1 MALRPKPHNAVD
13 PLDSTGATVA
23 DGTYVLQVVDGVV
36 TGLTLTSAGSAA
48 LPPGGATAET
58 LAKVSAADYDA
69 EFIEKSVPTLL
80 LESGDTVADVPAGT
94 PYGTIIR
101 FKA

>member
-1 MALRPKPHNAVD
+1 MAIRPKPHNAVD
-13 PLDSTGATVA
+13 PLDDTGTTVP

-36 TGLTLTSAGSAA
+36 TGLVLTSAGSGS
-48 LPPGGATAET
+48 LPAGGATAET
-58 LAKVSAADYDA
+58 LAKLSGTDFDAA
-69 EFIEKSVPTLL
+69 FIEKSVPTLL
-80 LESGDTVADVPAGT
+80 LEAGDTVADVPAGT